1 MIDFSNFIL
10 MKHFF
15 FLTIKQKI
23 NLFLT
28 LSHLSDID
36 EESEQFSHCF
46 ERFKDNNN
54 NNKKVS
60 SKKYLK

>member
-1 MIDFSNFIL
+1 

-15 FLTIKQKI
+15 FLRIKQKI